1 MMHKSLATIESPE
14 FINLQPLEINPLMSS
29 CEIKV
34 LYLGENRNHSYI
46 TKEVATDMAKTL
58 RGAPIVGYFKEEV
71 GDFRDHGDRVI
82 MDEEGIK
89 FECMTKPYGF
99 VAPDAKVWFQKFE
112 DTDEFGNVE
121 TREYLMTTGYLW
133 TGQYEEAKLAV
144 EEGRPQS
151 MELDVETLDGHWST
165 NHKTGMDFFIIN
177 DAIFSKL
184 CILGDDVE
192 PCFEGASVTAPE
204 VSTTFSKMDD
214 NFKNTLYTMMQ
225 DLKFA
230 LEGGKNMDMEQN
242 VVTEEVVEE
251 AIVES
256 NEEVVESVETEETP
270 ATEFDSLARDVK
282 PVVEETPVVEEII
295 EETVE
300 EVTEEVIEETV
311 EEEEIN
317 AEETEVEAEEIT
329 EEVVEEEIVE
339 EVSEEII
346 EEPVVEEEI
355 LADNDNSEQSIS
367 VENEEY
373 VEATQSSQ
381 ENFAK
386 SDDEEKDEDKD
397 TDEEESNETDTDADD
412 NNDDEEDEEK
422 KKYSLLEEEHS
433 KLQAEY
439 AELNSKYEALVEFKN
454 QVENEKKDALI
465 NSFYMLSD
473 EDKQEVIENK
483 VNYSLDDIEAKLSVI
498 CVRKKVNFDLDD
510 TSKND
515 NIVEEKEVMTY
526 NVSDNESTSTPAW
539 ISALKNTRDNRK

>member
-1 MMHKSLATIESPE
+1 MMHQSIATIDSPE

-46 TKEVATDMAKTL
+46 TKDVATEMAKTL
-58 RGAPIVGYFKEEV
+58 RGAPIVGYYREDKE
-71 GDFRDHGDRVI
+71 DFRDHGERVTFD
-82 MDEEGIK
+82 DEGVK

-112 DTDEFGNVE
+112 EQDEFGNQL

-144 EEGRPQS
+144 EGEGRPQS
-151 MELDVETLDGHWST
+151 MELDPETLDGHWST
-165 NHKTGMDFFIIN
+165 NNKTGMDFFIIN

-184 CILGDDVE
+184 CILGEDVE

-204 VSTTFSKMDD
+204 VSKNFSLDD
-214 NFKNTLYTMMQ
+214 DFRKTLYTMMQ

-242 VVTEEVVEE
+242 LV
-251 AIVES
+251 A
-256 NEEVVESVETEETP
+256 
-270 ATEFDSLARDVK
+270 
-282 PVVEETPVVEEII
+282 

-300 EVTEEVIEETV
+300 EVAVEETVIEEDV
-311 EEEEIN
+311 
-317 AEETEVEAEEIT
+317 AEA
-329 EEVVEEEIVE
+329 EVVEEAVE
-339 EVSEEII
+339 TETPAEEYAIADSLVREETPVAEPEI
-346 EEPVVEEEI
+346 EEPVVEEETEADVEVEEVAEENVVEEEI
-355 LADNDNSEQSIS
+355 LTNDDNSEQSILTETQDS
-367 VENEEY
+367 IED
-373 VEATQSSQ
+373 TQSSQ

-386 SDDEEKDEDKD
+386 SDDEEDKK
-397 TDEEESNETDTDADD
+397 DEEESKEEETDSEDEKDD
-412 NNDDEEDEEK
+412 EDEEDK
-422 KKYSLLEEEHS
+422 KKDYSLIE
-433 KLQAEY
+433 
-439 AELNSKYEALVEFKN
+439 AELDNLKAAYSDLESKYQALVEFKET
-454 QVENEKKDALI
+454 VDNEKKDALI
-465 NSFYMLSD
+465 ASFYMLSD
-473 EDKQEVIENK
+473 EDKAEIVENK
-483 VNYSLDDIEAKLSVI
+483 AKYSLEDIEAKLSVI

-526 NVSDNESTSTPAW
+526 NVSDNESASTPAW

>member
-1 MMHKSLATIESPE
+1 MMHRSLATIESPE

-58 RGAPIVGYFKEEV
+58 RGAPIVGYFKEEK

-82 MDEEGIK
+82 MDDEGIK

-133 TGQYEEAKLAV
+133 TGQFEEAKLAI

-151 MELDVETLDGHWST
+151 MELDPETLDGHWST
-165 NHKTGMDFFIIN
+165 NNKTGMDFFIIN

-184 CILGDDVE
+184 CILGEDVE

-204 VSTTFSKMDD
+204 VSTSFTKIDD

-251 AIVES
+251 TAVES
-256 NEEVVESVETEETP
+256 NEEVVESVETEAPT
-270 ATEFDSLARDVK
+270 TEFDSLSRDEE
-282 PVVEETPVVEEII
+282 PVVEETPV
-295 EETVE
+295 
-300 EVTEEVIEETV
+300 
-311 EEEEIN
+311 EEEIEEEISEEESN
-317 AEETEVEAEEIT
+317 TEEELEVETEEES

-339 EVSEEII
+339 EVSEE
-346 EEPVVEEEI
+346 ENLEN
-355 LADNDNSEQSIS
+355 DDNSEQSIS
-367 VENEEY
+367 TENEECI
-373 VEATQSSQ
+373 EATLSSQ

-386 SDDEEKDEDKD
+386 SDDEEKDEDKED
-397 TDEEESNETDTDADD
+397 ANEESNDEDTDADD
-412 NNDDEEDEEK
+412 KNDDDEDED
-422 KKYSLLEEEHS
+422 KKYSLLEENYNN
-433 KLQAEY
+433 LQAEF
-439 AELNSKYEALVEFKN
+439 AELSSKYEALVEFKN
-454 QVENEKKDALI
+454 QVDNEKKEALI
-465 NSFYMLSD
+465 NSFDMLSD
-473 EDKQEVIENK
+473 EDKAEVIENK
-483 VNYSLDDIEAKLSVI
+483 ANYSLDDIEAKLSVI

-515 NIVEEKEVMTY
+515 NTVEEEKDVMTY
-526 NVSDNESTSTPAW
+526 NLSGNDMASTPAW
-539 ISALKNTRDNRK
+539 ITALKNTRDNRK

>member
-1 MMHKSLATIESPE
+1 MMHQSIATIDSPE

-46 TKEVATDMAKTL
+46 TKDVATEMAKTL
-58 RGAPIVGYFKEEV
+58 RGAPIVGYYREDKE
-71 GDFRDHGDRVI
+71 DFRDHGEKVTFD
-82 MDEEGIK
+82 DEGVK

-112 DTDEFGNVE
+112 EQDEFGNQL

-144 EEGRPQS
+144 EGEGRPQS
-151 MELDVETLDGHWST
+151 MELDPETLDGHWST
-165 NHKTGMDFFIIN
+165 NNKTGMDFFIIN

-184 CILGDDVE
+184 CILGEDVE

-204 VSTTFSKMDD
+204 VSKNFSLDD
-214 NFKNTLYTMMQ
+214 DFRKTLYTMMQ

-242 VVTEEVVEE
+242 
-251 AIVES
+251 
-256 NEEVVESVETEETP
+256 
-270 ATEFDSLARDVK
+270 LAV
-282 PVVEETPVVEEII
+282 

-300 EVTEEVIEETV
+300 EVAAEETVTEEEVAETEVVEETV
-311 EEEEIN
+311 ETETPADEFAVIN
-317 AEETEVEAEEIT
+317 DSLVREETPVTEPETVET
-329 EEVVEEEIVE
+329 EEVVEEEETEADVEVE
-339 EVSEEII
+339 EEVVE
-346 EEPVVEEEI
+346 EEPVVEEN
-355 LADNDNSEQSIS
+355 LTDDDNSEQSILTETQDS
-367 VENEEY
+367 IED
-373 VEATQSSQ
+373 TQSSQ

-386 SDDEEKDEDKD
+386 SDDEEDKD
-397 TDEEESNETDTDADD
+397 DEEESKEEETDSEEKDD
-412 NNDDEEDEEK
+412 EDEEDK
-422 KKYSLLEEEHS
+422 KKKDYSLIE
-433 KLQAEY
+433 
-439 AELNSKYEALVEFKN
+439 AELDNLKAAYSDLESKYQALVEFKET
-454 QVENEKKDALI
+454 VDNEKKDALI
-465 NSFYMLSD
+465 ASFYMLSD
-473 EDKQEVIENK
+473 EDKAEVVENK
-483 VNYSLDDIEAKLSVI
+483 AKYSLEDIEAKLSVI